1 MTVNHGVL
9 GSSPREGAQK
19 MKATHT
25 SGFFYYNSMFC
36 VYIIYSPKLDRYY
49 IGSTDNFNLRIQEHN
64 NAFYQDAFTKR
75 GIPWEKTYLFED
87 LNSKQAYLI
96 EKHLKKMKSKKYIQN
111 LIAYPELSEK
121 IKENYS

>member
-1 MTVNHGVL
+1 
-9 GSSPREGAQK
+9 
-19 MKATHT
+19 
-25 SGFFYYNSMFC
+25 MFC

-64 NAFYQDAFTKR
+64 NGLYPDAFTKR

-111 LIAYPELSEK
+111 LIAYPEISEK
-121 IKENYS
+121 IKENYL